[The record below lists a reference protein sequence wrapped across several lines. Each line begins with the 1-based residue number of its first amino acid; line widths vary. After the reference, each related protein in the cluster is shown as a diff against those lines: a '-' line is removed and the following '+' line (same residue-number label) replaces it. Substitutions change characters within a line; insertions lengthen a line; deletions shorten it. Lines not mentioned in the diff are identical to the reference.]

1 MKAFFAGLRQKLFD
15 LRTNREIFDRIM
27 PHLQKEKDYAYP
39 FATHDEMIELTR
51 ELDPSAMLSEI
62 EGLMARM
69 PKGYGRAFR
78 YLLRRDL
85 CRFLKA
91 YRSVAEERMNPEGY
105 DPRSVAIRAVPS

>member
-1 MKAFFAGLRQKLFD
+1 MKAFLAGLRQKLFD

-27 PHLQKEKDYAYP
+27 PHLQKEKDHAYP
-39 FATHDEMIELTR
+39 FSTHDEMIQLTR

-62 EGLMARM
+62 EGMITRM
-69 PKGYGRAFR
+69 PRGYGRAFR

-85 CRFLKA
+85 CRSLEGYK
-91 YRSVAEERMNPEGY
+91 SVAEQRMNPESY